1 MMMRLACAAL
11 ACMLGCIVDP
21 PPPPNCADIPC
32 SAAISAPSDHWI
44 ACKPQDATC
53 ELPRMTPTACMI
65 TAADVDL
72 CVCRQNADA
81 TVTALC
87 VRTRGTGARPRIAP
101 IQARVRRTTG
111 APHP

>member
-1 MMMRLACAAL
+1 MMMMRLACAAL
-11 ACMLGCIVDP
+11 VCMLACTAD
-21 PPPPNCADIPC
+21 PPPPNCVDIPC

-44 ACKPQDATC
+44 ACKPQEATC

-87 VRTRGTGARPRIAP
+87 VRREP
-101 IQARVRRTTG
+101 
-111 APHP
+111 